1 MRLALLSDI
10 HGNLAALE
18 AVAAD
23 IARRGADGVVNLGD
37 SLSGPLLPR
46 QTAQFLMACG
56 WLSLA
61 GNHERQLLACAAEP
75 GGPSDQFAWE
85 QLTDTE
91 RDWLRSLPPTH
102 RLDDEILLCHGTPDS
117 DCTYLLETVHH
128 GVLRLATA
136 EEVDARLD
144 DETASLIVCGH
155 THVPRAV
162 RRPLGLDGGQ
172 LIVNPGSVGLQAF
185 DDDHPGYHV
194 METGSPEARYAI
206 IEKTTAGWLVE
217 HFAIPYPYK
226 PMAELARKRIRPD
239 WEIALLT
246 GYMR

>member
-1 MRLALLSDI
+1 MRIALLSDI

-23 IARRGADGVVNLGD
+23 IARRGVDMVVNLGD

-46 QTAQFLMACG
+46 ETAQFLMAHG

-61 GNHERQLLACAAEP
+61 GNHERQLLACATSP
-75 GGPSDQFAWE
+75 GGPADQYAWE
-85 QLTDTE
+85 QLGE
-91 RDWLRSLPPTH
+91 AELAWLRSLPQTH
-102 RLDDEILLCHGTPDS
+102 RLDDILLCHGTPTD
-117 DCTYLLETVHH
+117 DCVYLLETVHH

-136 EEVDARLD
+136 EEVDERVG
-144 DETASLIVCGH
+144 DETAPLIACGH

-162 RRPLGLDGGQ
+162 RRESAQ
-172 LIVNPGSVGLQAF
+172 LIVNPGSVGLQGF
-185 DDDHPGYHV
+185 DDELPSYHV
-194 METGSPEARYAI
+194 METGSPDARYAI
-206 IEKTTAGWLVE
+206 VEKTAAGWLVE
-217 HFAIPYPYK
+217 QFAVPYAYK
-226 PMAELARKRIRPD
+226 PMAELAHRRQRPD

>member
-1 MRLALLSDI
+1 MRIALLSDI

-23 IARRGADGVVNLGD
+23 IARRGVDTVVNLGD

-46 QTAQFLMACG
+46 ETAQFLMARG

-61 GNHERQLLACAAEP
+61 GNHERQLLACASQP
-75 GGPSDQFAWE
+75 GGPSDQYAWE
-85 QLTDTE
+85 QLGETE
-91 RDWLRSLPPTH
+91 LAWLRSLPQTH
-102 RLDDEILLCHGTPDS
+102 RLDDILFCHGTPTEDGV
-117 DCTYLLETVHH
+117 YLLETVHH

-136 EEVDARLD
+136 EEVDERVG
-144 DETASLIVCGH
+144 DETAPLIACGH

-162 RRPLGLDGGQ
+162 RRESGQ
-172 LIVNPGSVGLQAF
+172 LIVNPGSVGLQGF
-185 DDDHPGYHV
+185 DDELPSYHV
-194 METGSPEARYAI
+194 METGSPDARYAI
-206 IEKTTAGWLVE
+206 VEKTTAGWLVE
-217 HFAIPYPYK
+217 QFAIPYAHK
-226 PMAELARKRIRPD
+226 PMAELAHRRQRPD